1 MRILILGGGGFLGQ
15 KLAKQLSINKTLSV
29 NGKPGDI
36 DKIQLLDQYWPENK
50 IEDPLIEYI
59 HGDITKEDILRPLL
73 ESAPEVIFHLA
84 AIVSGEAEKNF
95 ELGMEVNLHAN
106 IRLLEMIRHLNFMP
120 VLVFA
125 STCAAFGGDV
135 TRTIDDDT
143 APVPQSSYGTQKVMT
158 ELLINDY
165 SRKGFLHGRVLRLP
179 TIVVRPGKA
188 NAATSS
194 FVSSIIREPLQVQRA
209 NCPVSNDVY
218 VWILSPRGVTYNFIH
233 AAGLEN
239 DMIGQKRIINLP
251 GNAVQIKDIVLAL
264 DEISGTQASQYIDWK
279 PDPFIQSIVLTWPP
293 FFRTDWA
300 NQLGFKKDD
309 SIQEIITAFIEDD
322 LKQSV

>member
-1 MRILILGGGGFLGQ
+1 MHILILGGGGFLGQ
-15 KLAKQLSINKTLSV
+15 KLAKQLSINKTIV
-29 NGKPGDI
+29 INGIRGDI
-36 DKIQLLDQYWPENK
+36 LKIQLLDRYWPEE
-50 IEDPLIEYI
+50 IVESPLIEYVE
-59 HGDITKEDILRPLL
+59 GDIINDDVIRPLL
-73 ESAPEVIFHLA
+73 ESKPDVIFHLA

-106 IRLLEMIRHLNFMP
+106 IRLLEMIRVFNHKP
-120 VLVFA
+120 VFVFA
-125 STCAAFGGDV
+125 STCAAFGGEV

-165 SRKGFLHGRVLRLP
+165 SRRGFLHGRVLRLP

-209 NCPVSNDVY
+209 NCPVSDDVH

-233 AAGLEN
+233 AASLTNET
-239 DMIGQKRIINLP
+239 IGQKRIINLP
-251 GNAVQIKDIVLAL
+251 GNTVQIKEMVQAL
-264 DEISGTQASQYIDWK
+264 DEISGTQASRYIDWK
-279 PDPFIQSIVLTWPP
+279 PDAFIQSIVLTWPP
-293 FFRTDWA
+293 FFKTEWA

-309 SIQEIITAFIEDD
+309 SIHEIIRFFIEDD
-322 LKQSV
+322 LKKS